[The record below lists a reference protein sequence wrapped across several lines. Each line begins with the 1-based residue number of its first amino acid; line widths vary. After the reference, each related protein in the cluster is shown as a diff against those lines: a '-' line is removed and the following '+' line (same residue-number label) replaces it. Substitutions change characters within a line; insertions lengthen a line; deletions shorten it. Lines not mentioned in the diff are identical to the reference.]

1 MTNSRR
7 LAMRFLKPASAI
19 VLLLTTFFLAGCGP
33 STYPVGGKVVYPN
46 GKPMNGGGRIVF
58 LPVEPTQ
65 VSAVGY
71 IDNEGTIVGYTLNPS
86 PPDGL
91 LPGKYRVGVIG
102 NQETPSGVSP
112 HVAERFADPT
122 TSGLE
127 VEIKTQPN
135 QLTIEVTK

>member
-1 MTNSRR
+1 
-7 LAMRFLKPASAI
+7 MRTLNPALVI
-19 VLLLTTFFLAGCGP
+19 VLLLTTFSHTGCGP
-33 STYPVGGKVVYPN
+33 RTYPVGGKVVYPN
-46 GKPMNGGGRIVF
+46 GKPLTGGGRIVF
-58 LPVEPTQ
+58 LPVEPSQ

-86 PPDGL
+86 PPDGI

-112 HVAERFADPT
+112 HVAERFSDPT

-127 VEIKTQPN
+127 VEIKAEPN
-135 QLTIEVTK
+135 QLTIEVSK